1 MVDPPPFFS
10 ERLNAKG
17 EIMFLSHNITVE
29 MQSFHSCDLLTKVY
43 ALSFAQICKGNL
55 AIVDNVII

>member
-1 MVDPPPFFS
+1 MVAPPPFFS

-17 EIMFLSHNITVE
+17 EIMFPVAYHHSVE
-29 MQSFHSCDLLTKVY
+29 MQPFHNCDLSSKIY
-43 ALSFAQICKGNL
+43 AFAQICKGNL